1 MKNFKTLVSQV
12 EKVLQKYEKARNS
25 DKWLTYKL
33 WIDEYPG
40 RVIETP
46 QGKAIPFEKMMDL
59 PDEQTI
65 TRIRRKFSQNKQYLA
80 TDPVVLKR
88 REKEVKI
95 KNLIKTFND

>member
-1 MKNFKTLVSQV
+1 MKNFKSLVSQV
-12 EKVLQKYEKARNS
+12 EKVLQNYPKARNS

-33 WIDEYPG
+33 WCDEYPG
-40 RVIETP
+40 RVVMTP
-46 QGKAIPFEKMMDL
+46 LGKAIPFERMMDL

-80 TDPVVLKR
+80 TDPVILKR

-95 KNLIKTFND
+95 KQEIRNFNN

>member
-1 MKNFKTLVSQV
+1 MKNYKTLKLQV
-12 EKVLQKYEKARNS
+12 EKVLQKYIKARNS

-33 WIDEYPG
+33 WCDEYPG
-40 RVIETP
+40 RVIETRR
-46 QGKAIPFEKMMDL
+46 GKAIPFDLMMDL

-88 REKEVKI
+88 REKETKI

>member
-1 MKNFKTLVSQV
+1 MRNFKTLVSQV
-12 EKVLQKYEKARNS
+12 EKVLQRYVKARNS

-33 WIDEYPG
+33 WCDEYPG
-40 RVIETP
+40 RVVMTP
-46 QGKAIPFEKMMDL
+46 FGKAIPFEKMMDL

-88 REKEVKI
+88 REKEGKI

>member
-33 WIDEYPG
+33 WCDEYPG

-65 TRIRRKFSQNKQYLA
+65 TRIRRKFSQNKKYLA
-80 TDPVVLKR
+80 TDQVVLKR